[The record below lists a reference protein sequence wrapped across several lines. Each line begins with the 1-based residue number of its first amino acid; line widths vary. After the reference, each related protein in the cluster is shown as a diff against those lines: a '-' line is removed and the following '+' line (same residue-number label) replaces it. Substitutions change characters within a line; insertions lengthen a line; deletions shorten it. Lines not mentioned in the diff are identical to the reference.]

1 MATIIDNVK
10 KISDGA
16 KEKTM
21 KINKKKV
28 ALIGGS
34 VLVAAG
40 VAVAA
45 YMKFKGGAISKVAQT
60 VVDSVADAAPEVVDA
75 AVDAA
80 I

>member
-28 ALIGGS
+28 AIIGGGI
-34 VLVAAG
+34 LVAAG

-45 YMKFKGGAISKVAQT
+45 YMKLKGGVVSEVAQT

>member
-10 KISDGA
+10 KISDGT

-28 ALIGGS
+28 AIIGGGI
-34 VLVAAG
+34 LVAVG

-45 YMKFKGGAISKVAQT
+45 YMKLKGGVISEVAQT
-60 VVDSVADAAPEVVDA
+60 VVDSVADAAPDVVDA

>member
-21 KINKKKV
+21 KINKKV
-28 ALIGGS
+28 AIIGGGI
-34 VLVAAG
+34 LVAAG

-45 YMKFKGGAISKVAQT
+45 YMKLKGGVVSEVAQT